1 MKQCGA
7 ATKPFSRGR
16 EDTSKQSASSLQDVL
31 SDGPCGTSSEP
42 ELSAIP
48 RKLVGRGEKRPESSG
63 LIEFAA
69 SGASMRE
76 DFTSFSFLVL
86 AVVGL
91 LLLCS
96 GLITLA
102 FGA

>member
-1 MKQCGA
+1 MYLAMAHVGHH
-7 ATKPFSRGR
+7 R
-16 EDTSKQSASSLQDVL
+16 
-31 SDGPCGTSSEP
+31 EP

-48 RKLVGRGEKRPESSG
+48 RKLFGPCEKRPESSG

-69 SGASMRE
+69 SGAPMRE
-76 DFTSFSFLVL
+76 DLTSFSFLVL